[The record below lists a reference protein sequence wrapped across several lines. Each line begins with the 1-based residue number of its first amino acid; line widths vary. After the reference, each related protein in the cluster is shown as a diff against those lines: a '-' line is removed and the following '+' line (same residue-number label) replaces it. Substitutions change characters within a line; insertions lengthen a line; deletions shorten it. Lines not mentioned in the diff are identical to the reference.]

1 MVEVYEVSTIG
12 ARAVKL
18 SANPR
23 LRKSANRSTN
33 HIDILCPHEWRILP
47 LPARF
52 SGAQTLFREEDASLI
67 NRFRGGMV
75 IAFTLRCRGK
85 VCP

>member
-1 MVEVYEVSTIG
+1 MPPD
-12 ARAVKL
+12 R
-18 SANPR
+18 
-23 LRKSANRSTN
+23 
-33 HIDILCPHEWRILP
+33 HIDQTSIRPKEWRILP